1 MDDYASM
8 ESFFR
13 GFMVDQRGREG
24 AKATAAV
31 GASSDNS
38 SKRELFAG
46 TRPGTNGL
54 RGAVS
59 EVRGAANAG
68 DDAVQGAGG
77 V

>member
-8 ESFFR
+8 ESFFK
-13 GFMVDQRGREG
+13 GFMVDQRDRGG
-24 AKATAAV
+24 AKPSVANVA
-31 GASSDNS
+31 NS

-46 TRPGTNGL
+46 TRAGTNGL
-54 RGAVS
+54 RGAAN
-59 EVRGAANAG
+59 EVRDAVKSG